1 MSKQSMF
8 NPIGIQFSQKIN
20 HKFCLRRFFAHTEVT
35 SERRERP
42 TSAER
47 RTESPYHNREPL
59 PAQQPATNADGKTA
73 WNYPGLDLMAT
84 GAFWQNYSG

>member
-1 MSKQSMF
+1 MSYRS
-8 NPIGIQFSQKIN
+8 PFSSYF
-20 HKFCLRRFFAHTEVT
+20 FCYPQIEVT

-42 TSAER
+42 TSADR
-47 RTESPYHNREPL
+47 RTESPYHNRESM
-59 PAQQPATNADGKTA
+59 PAQQPPAVANADGKTA

>member
-1 MSKQSMF
+1 MHIIRKHR
-8 NPIGIQFSQKIN
+8 ILLLLL
-20 HKFCLRRFFAHTEVT
+20 HKTEVT

-42 TSAER
+42 TSADR
-47 RTESPYHNREPL
+47 RTESPYHNRESL
-59 PAQQPATNADGKTA
+59 PAQQPPANADGKAA

>member
-1 MSKQSMF
+1 MC
-8 NPIGIQFSQKIN
+8 QFHP
-20 HKFCLRRFFAHTEVT
+20 HKTEVT

-47 RTESPYHNREPL
+47 RTDSPYHNRDTL
-59 PAQQPATNADGKTA
+59 PAQQPNAANADGKTA